1 MPDLGHPNGT
11 PGERGSAT
19 HPTRCRFLASLGCA
33 ARPPTLDRATEIPQ
47 YSGVSFEWDDAK
59 AKANLSKHGVDF
71 ADAEGVFDDP
81 HRAEWP
87 DSREKKEYHEKRS

>member
-1 MPDLGHPNGT
+1 MN
-11 PGERGSAT
+11 
-19 HPTRCRFLASLGCA
+19 
-33 ARPPTLDRATEIPQ
+33 
-47 YSGVSFEWDDAK
+47 FEWDDAK

-87 DSREKKEYHEKRS
+87 DSREDYGEPRYVTVGYVNHRLLTIVYTERGESYRLITARRANLREKKEYHGKRS